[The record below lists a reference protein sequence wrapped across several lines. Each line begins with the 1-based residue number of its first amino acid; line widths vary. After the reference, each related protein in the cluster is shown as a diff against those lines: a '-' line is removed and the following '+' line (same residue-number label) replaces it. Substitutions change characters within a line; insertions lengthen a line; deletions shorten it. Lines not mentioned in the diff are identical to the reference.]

1 MLEMGILLAFTLGM
15 IGMYLLAWIFFVP
28 MKIVIKL
35 LFNSILGGVA
45 VILINVI
52 GAAFGIHIA
61 LNFLTAV
68 LVGVLGVPGLLLCLL
83 LF

>member
-1 MLEMGILLAFTLGM
+1 MMEMGILLAFTLGM

-28 MKIVIKL
+28 MKIVVKL

-45 VILINVI
+45 VVLLNVI
-52 GAAFGIHIA
+52 GGAFGVHIA
-61 LNFLTAV
+61 LNFLTAA
-68 LVGVLGVPGLLLCLL
+68 LVGVLGVPGLVLCLL